1 MAYEK
6 LNLADGQVFTAAHVA
21 HIESGIAEA
30 EAFVSPK
37 LTINVHADADSNGT
51 HTSDKT
57 FEEIQSAIIAGQEVC
72 VVLTQGEN
80 TGNVYMPLIVYMQDT
95 QIAFSIYMGSQ
106 VSVVFMPDT
115 DVQVSY
121 G

>member
-1 MAYEK
+1 MAYER
-6 LNLADGQVFTAAHVA
+6 LNLTNGKKFTAAHVA
-21 HIESGIAEA
+21 HIEDGIVAVEGMI
-30 EAFVSPK
+30 VPK
-37 LTINVHADADSNGT
+37 YTVNVHADADSNGI

-80 TGNVYMPLIVYMQDT
+80 TGNLYMPLILYIQDT
-95 QIAFSIYMGSQ
+95 QIVFSIYMGSQ
-106 VSVVFMPDT
+106 VSVFFMPDT